1 MMRKHLLLL
10 LFVVSFVQIHAQDP
24 IFSQFFAAPLH
35 LNPAF
40 AGVSHAPRFLLNH
53 RNQWP
58 SWPNAYQ
65 TYAIAYEQAL
75 PFLNSGIGAS
85 ITADDAGNGI
95 YQTRQLSLFYS
106 YQIKANDDLALKFG
120 IEAGAF
126 RSQLAWD
133 KLVFGDQL
141 DPVNGLGSTG
151 KGNSTE
157 ETRPG
162 NLGNN
167 QLDFSAGILAFSKKF
182 YGGISLQ
189 HLNNFNENLLNTG
202 STALLV
208 GHPLRFSV
216 HGGAQFDLGGNGRNG
231 HASFFAP
238 NALFVNQAGFSQL
251 MLGGYLGFG
260 PVFAGAWYRNSGKNP
275 DAVIG
280 LIGYRYGVLRIGYSY
295 DVTLSNLSL
304 SRTGGSHEISLSFT
318 LDESRANQRRRK
330 KVNINDCFQIFR

>member
-1 MMRKHLLLL
+1 MRKHLLFL
-10 LFVVSFVQIHAQDP
+10 LFLFSMRQVYAQDP
-24 IFSQFFAAPLH
+24 VFSQFFAAPLH

-40 AGVSHAPRFLLNH
+40 AGVSHAPRFMLNH

-65 TYAIAYEQAL
+65 TYAIAYEQGL
-75 PFLNSGIGAS
+75 PSLNSGIGAS

-106 YQIKANDDLALKFG
+106 YQVKANDELAIKLG
-120 IEAGAF
+120 VEAGAF

-141 DPVNGLGSTG
+141 DPIDGLGSNG
-151 KGNSTE
+151 QGYSSE
-157 ETRPG
+157 EIRPD

-167 QLDFSAGILAFSKKF
+167 QIDFSAGILAFSDKF
-182 YGGISLQ
+182 YGGIALQ

-202 STALLV
+202 SSALLI
-208 GHPLRFSV
+208 GHPMRLSV
-216 HGGAQFDLGGNGRNG
+216 HGGAQFDLGGNGKNG
-231 HASFFAP
+231 QAVFFSP
-238 NALFVNQAGFSQL
+238 SVLYVRQAEFSQF
-251 MLGGYLGFG
+251 MLGGYWGFG

-275 DAVIG
+275 DAAIG
-280 LIGYRYGVLRIGYSY
+280 LIGYRYGVLRLGYSF
-295 DVTLSNLSL
+295 DATLSNLSL
-304 SRTGGSHEISLSFT
+304 NRTGGSHEISLAFT

>member
-1 MMRKHLLLL
+1 MRIRL
-10 LFVVSFVQIHAQDP
+10 LFIALMSSTALLAQDP
-24 IFSQFFAAPLH
+24 VFSQFFAAPLH

-40 AGVSHAPRFLLNH
+40 AGVSHAPRFMLNH

-65 TYAIAYEQAL
+65 TYALAYEQSL

-85 ITADDAGNGI
+85 ITANEAGNGI
-95 YQTRQLSLFYS
+95 YQTRQFSLFYS
-106 YQIKANDDLALKFG
+106 YQLKANDDLALKFG

-141 DPVNGLGSTG
+141 DPINGLGSNG
-151 KGNSTE
+151 QGFSTE
-157 ETRPG
+157 EIRPD

-167 QLDFSAGILAFSKKF
+167 QIDFSAGLLAFSSKF
-182 YGGISLQ
+182 YGGIALQ
-189 HLNNFNENLLNTG
+189 HLNNYDESLLRTG
-202 STALLV
+202 SAALLV
-208 GHPLRFSV
+208 GHPMRLSV

-231 HASFFAP
+231 HPVFFAP
-238 NALFVNQAGFSQL
+238 NVLYMQQAEFSQF
-251 MLGGYLGFG
+251 MLGGYWGFG

-275 DAVIG
+275 DALVG
-280 LIGYRYGVLRIGYSY
+280 LVGYRYGVLRLGYSF
-295 DVTLSNLSL
+295 DATLSNLAL

>member
-1 MMRKHLLLL
+1 MRIHLLLIALISSTAL
-10 LFVVSFVQIHAQDP
+10 LAQDP
-24 IFSQFFAAPLH
+24 VFSQFFAAPLH

-40 AGVSHAPRFLLNH
+40 AGVSHAPRFMLNH

-65 TYAIAYEQAL
+65 TYALAYEQSL

-85 ITADDAGNGI
+85 ITADEAGNGI
-95 YQTRQLSLFYS
+95 YQTRQFSLFYS
-106 YQIKANDDLALKFG
+106 YQLKANDDLALKFG

-141 DPVNGLGSTG
+141 DPIDGLGSNG
-151 KGNSTE
+151 QGFSTE
-157 ETRPG
+157 EIRPD

-167 QLDFSAGILAFSKKF
+167 QIDFSAGILAFSSKF
-182 YGGISLQ
+182 YGGIALQ
-189 HLNNFNENLLNTG
+189 HLNNYDESLLRTG
-202 STALLV
+202 SAALLV
-208 GHPLRFSV
+208 GHPIRLSI
-216 HGGAQFDLGGNGRNG
+216 HGGAQFDLGGSSSNG
-231 HASFFAP
+231 HPVYFAP
-238 NALFVNQAGFSQL
+238 NILYMQQAEFSQF
-251 MLGGYLGFG
+251 MLGGYWGFG

-275 DAVIG
+275 DALVG
-280 LIGYRYGVLRIGYSY
+280 LVGYRYGVLRLGYSF
-295 DVTLSNLSL
+295 DATLSNLAL

>member
-1 MMRKHLLLL
+1 MRISL
-10 LFVVSFVQIHAQDP
+10 LFLFSSMLITQVFAQDP
-24 IFSQFFAAPLH
+24 VFSQFFAAPLH

-40 AGVSHAPRFLLNH
+40 AGVSHAPRIMLNH

-65 TYAIAYEQAL
+65 TYAIAYEQSL

-95 YQTRQLSLFYS
+95 YQTRQFSLYYS
-106 YQIKANDDLALKFG
+106 YQLKANDDLALKFG

-141 DPVNGLGSTG
+141 DPIDGLGSNG
-151 KGNSTE
+151 QGSSTE
-157 ETRPG
+157 ELRPD

-167 QLDFSAGILAFSKKF
+167 QIDFSAGLLAFSKKF
-182 YGGISLQ
+182 YGGIALQ
-189 HLNNFNENLLNTG
+189 HLNNFSENLLNTG
-202 STALLV
+202 SSSLLV
-208 GHPLRFSV
+208 GHPMRLSI
-216 HGGAQFDLGGNGRNG
+216 HGGGQFDLGGSGRNG
-231 HASFFAP
+231 DAVFFAP
-238 NALFVNQAGFSQL
+238 NFLYVRQAEFSQV
-251 MLGGYLGFG
+251 MVGGYWGFG

-275 DAVIG
+275 DAAVG
-280 LIGYRYGVLRIGYSY
+280 LIGYRYGVLRLGYSF
-295 DVTLSNLSL
+295 DATLSNLAL
-304 SRTGGSHEISLSFT
+304 NRTGGSHEISLSFT

-330 KVNINDCFQIFR
+330 KININDCFQIFR